1 MTGITLFKNN
11 YSEITWNRMSDKIG
25 FNPDYDYVIIGVEVI
40 EQGMYEKKNDYE
52 KFCDNQVC
60 AVCKYKEYRTDCE
73 EEFYKDTEEKE
84 NENG

>member
-1 MTGITLFKNN
+1 
-11 YSEITWNRMSDKIG
+11 
-25 FNPDYDYVIIGVEVI
+25 
-40 EQGMYEKKNDYE
+40 MYEKKNDYE

-60 AVCKYKEYRTDCE
+60 AVCKYKEYRPDCE